1 MIKQADCDLVLD
13 ASSNNHISYGS
24 NNRSRVVPHY
34 IILRPTGRIVLNGT
48 HNAQTFVF
56 SSMKRSASNIKCSA
70 LNEAFCTD
78 KKLRG

>member
-1 MIKQADCDLVLD
+1 MAQIIAREW
-13 ASSNNHISYGS
+13 SHITLY
-24 NNRSRVVPHY
+24 
-34 IILRPTGRIVLNGT
+34 TGRIMLNGT

-56 SSMKRSASNIKCSA
+56 SGMKRAASNIKCSA